1 MDCRVSIKVRG
12 VWWCKASGLSVRFI
26 QREAFAGPLGTGWNT
41 FPNVHGRY
49 VGSTLL
55 QNPAFPNISDYKYKF
70 RWKNSEDLSTL

>member
-12 VWWCKASGLSVRFI
+12 VWWCKASGLSVHFI
-26 QREAFAGPLGTGWNT
+26 QGEAFTGPLGTGRNT

-49 VGSTLL
+49 VGSIFL
-55 QNPAFPNISDYKYKF
+55 QSPASPNISDYKYKF